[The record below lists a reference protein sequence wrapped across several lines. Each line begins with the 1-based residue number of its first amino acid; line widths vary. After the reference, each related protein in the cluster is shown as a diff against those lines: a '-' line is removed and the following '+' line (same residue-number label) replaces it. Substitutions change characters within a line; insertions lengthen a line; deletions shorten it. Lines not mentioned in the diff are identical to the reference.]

1 MRVDKFIWAVR
12 LYKTRTLATKEC
24 KQNRVLVNDEFIKP
38 SRELQTGDELTLKK
52 GAIFYSFKVISF
64 PKSRVGA
71 KLVAEFIKDITPA
84 EELEKMEL
92 IKQAYKASRIKGSG
106 RPTKRERRA
115 INKYF
120 DNEDS
125 EYNSEED

>member
-1 MRVDKFIWAVR
+1 MRIDKFIWAVR

-38 SRELQTGDELTLKK
+38 SRELRIGDEITLKK
-52 GAIFYSFKVISF
+52 GAIFYSFKVKAF

-71 KLVAEFIKDITPA
+71 KLVDDLIKNITPV

-92 IKQAYKASRIKGSG
+92 IKETNKISRTKGMG

-115 INKYF
+115 MNKF
-120 DNEDS
+120 LEEDS
-125 EYNSEED
+125 DDTSE